1 MKKKSMKRSCTIFL
15 ASLTAAICLLVSATA
30 QDKFIHS
37 AQEIDRT
44 GVFLPTH
51 DSPAVAQELRD
62 SFQDHT
68 QEITGEGL
76 ALIKKNQCEGA
87 PLDQRWYS
95 FRRFGQSFEHFL
107 TAREVRFYGGREA
120 DVRSAIARQYVS
132 LVPLQADQDPGDIRL
147 FKARRDSN
155 SFDLVIIGQNSREVA
170 LKTMIRLAYLFEFM
184 DERAKQRFV
193 GGLDGFL
200 RRVKIFLSSFP
211 ARQEFIA
218 FFHQYRIADPDVV
231 IIGFQRDTRAVL
243 KEAGIGEPERYSSD
257 SLRVNWYPDA
267 GGKKVLL
274 VSINGNRIF
283 ASRAGEL
290 IQAIFETFHSPPQS
304 IVFLGSAG
312 AIDSAD
318 LVGKIVAPTVVVND
332 EYFNAERHGGKLA
345 QIIRNR
351 ATMIVPVKTAHV
363 SVESMLLETMPW
375 ATKNKSNRIVTVD
388 QELYPIV
395 NAINTSQYGN
405 KIQLFAGILVT
416 DNVSAVHT
424 YDQNTLQHAEDIIA
438 QTGAI
443 RKAFLA
449 EVLSELGITRD
460 QFLTARPAVK

>member
-1 MKKKSMKRSCTIFL
+1 MKRSCTILL
-15 ASLTAAICLLVSATA
+15 AWIIAALCLSVSATP
-30 QDKFIHS
+30 QDKFIRS
-37 AQEIDRT
+37 SREIDRNAIY
-44 GVFLPTH
+44 LPVNGGL
-51 DSPAVAQELRD
+51 AVAPELRN

-68 QEITGEGL
+68 QEITDEAL
-76 ALIKKNQCEGA
+76 ALIKKNQREGA
-87 PLDQRWYS
+87 PLDQRWYG
-95 FRRFGQSFEHFL
+95 FRRFGQSLEFFL

-120 DVRSAIARQYVS
+120 DVRSAIARRYVS
-132 LVPLQADQDPGDIRL
+132 LVPLEANQDPRDIRL
-147 FKARRDSN
+147 FKAQRNSD
-155 SFDLVIIGQNSREVA
+155 SFDLVIIGQNGREVA

-193 GGLDGFL
+193 GGLDFFL
-200 RRVKIFLSSFP
+200 RRVKIFLSSFS

-218 FFHQYRIADPDVV
+218 FFHQYHIADPDIV

-243 KEAGIGEPERYSSD
+243 KEAGISEPERHSSD

-283 ASRAGEL
+283 AGRAGEL

-318 LVGKIVAPTVVVND
+318 LVGQIVAPTVVVND
-332 EYFNAERHGGKLA
+332 DYFNAHRGDGKLA
-345 QIIRNR
+345 HIIRNR
-351 ATMIVPVKTAHV
+351 ATLIVPVKTAHV

-375 ATKNKSNRIVTVD
+375 ATKNKSNRIMTVD

-395 NAINTSQYGN
+395 NAINTSPYGN
-405 KIQLFAGILVT
+405 KIQLFVGILVT

-424 YDQNTLQHAEDIIA
+424 HDQNTLQHAEDLIA

-449 EVLSELGITRD
+449 EVLSELGITRH

>member
-1 MKKKSMKRSCTIFL
+1 MKRSCTIFL
-15 ASLTAAICLLVSATA
+15 AWIIAALCLSVSATS

-37 AQEIDRT
+37 SREIDRNAIY
-44 GVFLPTH
+44 LPVNGGL
-51 DSPAVAQELRD
+51 AVAPEPRN

-68 QEITGEGL
+68 QEITDEAL
-76 ALIKKNQCEGA
+76 ALIKKNQREGA
-87 PLDQRWYS
+87 PLDQRWYG
-95 FRRFGQSFEHFL
+95 FRRFGQSLEFFL

-132 LVPLQADQDPGDIRL
+132 LVPLEVDQDPRDIRL
-147 FKARRDSN
+147 FKAQRASD
-155 SFDLVIIGQNSREVA
+155 SFDLVIIGQNGREVA

-193 GGLDGFL
+193 GGLDFFL
-200 RRVKIFLSSFP
+200 RRVKIFLSSFS

-218 FFHQYRIADPDVV
+218 FLRQYPIADPDIV

-243 KEAGIGEPERYSSD
+243 KEAGISEPERYSSD

-283 ASRAGEL
+283 AGRAGEL

-318 LVGKIVAPTVVVND
+318 LVGQIVAPTVVVND
-332 EYFNAERHGGKLA
+332 DYFNAERGGGKLA
-345 QIIRNR
+345 HIIRNR
-351 ATMIVPVKTAHV
+351 ATLIVPVKTAHV

-375 ATKNKSNRIVTVD
+375 ATKNKSNRIMTVD
-388 QELYPIV
+388 QELYPVV
-395 NAINTSQYGN
+395 NAINTSHYGN
-405 KIQLFAGILVT
+405 KIQLFVGILVT

-424 YDQNTLQHAEDIIA
+424 QDQNTLQHAEDLIA

-449 EVLSELGITRD
+449 EVLSELGITRY
-460 QFLTARPAVK
+460 QFLTERRAAK